1 VRRRDLVAAEDFSW
15 GSIDRRDLG
24 TTTVGSD
31 EETDLGGQRMIER
44 RRGVTIGRVRARRRE
59 RAEETRPVASA
70 RRDARARESMSLDAD
85 ARETRRRARV
95 ERARAAFA
103 SSRLATVE
111 NASSSSIARAT
122 DGREIGRARTASST
136 SRTLGTTARR
146 RRVFFSSRAILAAR
160 RWRRNAGIA
169 RGAVASAR
177 GERHSDEDRKRN
189 AREDGKIDR
198 ARSVLRVR
206 DEFRG
211 PD

>member
-1 VRRRDLVAAEDFSW
+1 
-15 GSIDRRDLG
+15 
-24 TTTVGSD
+24 
-31 EETDLGGQRMIER
+31 
-44 RRGVTIGRVRARRRE
+44 
-59 RAEETRPVASA
+59 
-70 RRDARARESMSLDAD
+70 MSLDAD